1 MPAAEQ
7 SESVV
12 AAEIFVDTSAWY
24 PLVVATHADHAPLA
38 AALRAAVKAHRRV
51 VTTNLVVAETHALL
65 LRRVGYETALTF
77 VQTVD
82 NAPNVVVRS
91 TGELESAAERNW
103 LARYSDQGFS
113 LTDAVSFAV
122 MTERRIRQALS
133 LDHHFEVAGFELAG
147 A

>member
-1 MPAAEQ
+1 M
-7 SESVV
+7 

-24 PLVVATHADHAPLA
+24 PLIVASHADHASVA

-65 LRRVGYETALTF
+65 LRRVSRDTALRF
-77 VQTVD
+77 AQTVD
-82 NAPNVVVRS
+82 HAPNVVVRS
-91 TGELESAAERNW
+91 TRELEGAAERNW
-103 LARYSDQGFS
+103 LVRCSDQDFS

-133 LDHHFEVAGFELAG
+133 LDHHFVVAGFELAV

>member
-1 MPAAEQ
+1 MQAAEP

-24 PLVVATHADHAPLA
+24 PLVVASHPGHAPLA
-38 AALRAAVKAHRRV
+38 AALRAAVKSHRRV

-65 LRRVGYETALTF
+65 LRRVGHDTALRF

-82 NAPNVVVRS
+82 NTPNVVVRS
-91 TGELESAAERNW
+91 TQELETTAERNW
-103 LARYSDQGFS
+103 LARFSDQDFS
-113 LTDAVSFAV
+113 LTDAVSFVV

-133 LDHHFEVAGFELAG
+133 LDHHFEVAGFEIA
-147 A
+147 